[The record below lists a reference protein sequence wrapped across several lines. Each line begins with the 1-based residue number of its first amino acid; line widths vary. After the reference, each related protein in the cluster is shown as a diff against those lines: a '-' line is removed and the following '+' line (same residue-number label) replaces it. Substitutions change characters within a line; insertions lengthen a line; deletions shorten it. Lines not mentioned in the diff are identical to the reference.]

1 MSAETLTIL
10 MFVVLLIL
18 IFLGHPLA
26 FTLGAIATI
35 FGLIGWGGDYNLV
48 MNLFINKIYG
58 IITNYVLV
66 AIPLF
71 IFMAQVLDASGIAE
85 KLFKAMYVVVGWIP
99 GGLAIATILAC
110 TIFASS
116 TGIVG
121 AVEVAMG
128 LLAGPALLKRG
139 YSPQLV
145 AGAICGGGTLGILI
159 PPSIMLVVY
168 GGLQGLSVGQ
178 LFAGA
183 IFPGLILAG
192 SYVLYIFF
200 RCLINPKMG
209 PPISKE
215 ERMKYSF
222 NEKLKLVAESLIPP
236 IVLIILVLGSIV
248 AGVATPTEAS
258 GMGSIGAILLAL
270 VYRRLNWQ
278 VLKESAIKTLKTT
291 CMVMVLFIGG
301 NCFSS
306 VFMGLGGGDTLAS
319 ILLGISSNKY
329 VILTVMQITLFILG
343 MFIDWLGILLICVP
357 VFAPVAAQL
366 GFDPLWYATL
376 ICVNLQMSFLTPPFG
391 YSLFYLKGI
400 NLEGL
405 HMKDIY
411 KGVVPFV
418 ILQASTVVACIIWPQ
433 IILYLPHLFFGTK

>member
-1 MSAETLTIL
+1 MSAEIITII
-10 MFVVLLIL
+10 MFALLLIM

-26 FTLGAIATI
+26 FTLGSIATL
-35 FGLIGWGGDYNLV
+35 FGLIGWGWDFGIV
-48 MNLFINKIYG
+48 SNLFITKTYG

-85 KLFKAMYVVVGWIP
+85 KLFKTMYVVVGVIP
-99 GGLAIATILAC
+99 GGLAIATIIVC
-110 TIFASS
+110 TVFASS

-139 YSPQLV
+139 YDPKLV
-145 AGAICGGGTLGILI
+145 AGSICGGGTLGILI

-168 GGLQGLSVGQ
+168 GGMQGISVGK
-178 LFAGA
+178 LFAA
-183 IFPGLILAG
+183 AMLPGLLLAG
-192 SYVLYIFF
+192 SYVVYIFI
-200 RCLINPKMG
+200 RSVINPEMA

-215 ERMKYSF
+215 ERMKYTF
-222 NEKLKLVAESLIPP
+222 AEKLKMTAESLIPP
-236 IVLIILVLGSIV
+236 VVLVVLVLGSII
-248 AGVATPTEAS
+248 AGVATPTEAA
-258 GMGSIGAILLAL
+258 GMGSIGAMILAAAYKKLTW
-270 VYRRLNWQ
+270 N
-278 VLKESAIKTLKTT
+278 VLKDSAISTIKTT

-301 NCFSS
+301 NCFSA

-319 ILLGISSNKY
+319 LLLNISANKY
-329 VILTVMQITLFILG
+329 VVLAIMQVGLVILG

-357 VFAPVAAQL
+357 VFTPVAMEL
-366 GFDPLWYATL
+366 GFDPLWFATL

-391 YSLFYLKGI
+391 YSLFYLKGV
-400 NLEGL
+400 NLEG
-405 HMKDIY
+405 MTMIDIY

-418 ILQASTVVACIIWPQ
+418 MIQATTVIACVIWPDV
-433 IILYLPHLFFGTK
+433 ILYLPRVIFGQ

>member
-1 MSAETLTIL
+1 MSAETITIIMFILLLL
-10 MFVVLLIL
+10 M

-26 FTLGAIATI
+26 FTLGSIATV
-35 FGLIGWGGDYNLV
+35 FGLIGWGGDFGLV
-48 MNLFINKIYG
+48 SNLFITKTYG

-85 KLFKAMYVVVGWIP
+85 KLFKTMYVVVGVIP
-99 GGLAIATILAC
+99 GGLAIATIIVC
-110 TIFASS
+110 TVFASS

-139 YSPQLV
+139 YSPKLT

-168 GGLQGLSVGQ
+168 GGMQGISVGK
-178 LFAGA
+178 LFAA
-183 IFPGLILAG
+183 AMLPGLLLAV
-192 SYVLYIFF
+192 SYVIYIFV
-200 RCLINPKMG
+200 RSLINPEMA

-222 NEKLKLVAESLIPP
+222 KEKLKMTAESLIPP
-236 IVLIILVLGSIV
+236 IVLVVLVLGSII
-248 AGVATPTEAS
+248 AGVATPTEAA
-258 GMGSIGAILLAL
+258 GMGSIGAMILAAAYKKLTFK
-270 VYRRLNWQ
+270 
-278 VLKESAIKTLKTT
+278 VLTDSAISTLKTT

-301 NCFSS
+301 NCFSA
-306 VFMGLGGGDTLAS
+306 VFMGLGGGETLS
-319 ILLGISSNKY
+319 GLLLGIASSKY
-329 VILTVMQITLFILG
+329 VVLAIMMVGLVILG

-357 VFAPVAAQL
+357 VFTPVAMEL
-366 GFDPLWYATL
+366 GFDPLWFATL

-391 YSLFYLKGI
+391 YSLFYLKGVNI
-400 NLEGL
+400 PG
-405 HMKDIY
+405 MTMMDIY
-411 KGVVPFV
+411 KGVIPFV
-418 ILQASTVVACIIWPQ
+418 CIQASVVVACIVWPD
-433 IILYLPHLFFGTK
+433 IILYLPRVIFGQ

>member
-1 MSAETLTIL
+1 MSAEFLTIM
-10 MFVVLLIL
+10 MFVVLLL
-18 IFLGHPLA
+18 MIFLGHPLA
-26 FTLGAIATI
+26 FTLGAIATV
-35 FGLIGWGGDYNLV
+35 FGLLGWGGDFNLV
-48 MNLFINKIYG
+48 INLFINKIYG
-58 IITNYVLV
+58 IITSYVLV

-85 KLFKAMYVVVGWIP
+85 KLFKAMYLVVGWIP

-139 YSPQLV
+139 YSPKLV
-145 AGAICGGGTLGILI
+145 AGSICGGGTLGILI

-168 GGLQGLSVGQ
+168 GGLQGLSVGR
-178 LFAGA
+178 LFAAA
-183 IFPGLILAG
+183 ILPGLILAG
-192 SYVLYIFF
+192 SYVLYIFI
-200 RCLINPKMG
+200 RCLINPEMG
-209 PPISKE
+209 PPTSKE
-215 ERMKYSF
+215 ERASISPK
-222 NEKLKLVAESLIPP
+222 EKLKMVLESLVPP
-236 IVLIILVLGSIV
+236 IILIILVLGSIV
-248 AGVATPTEAS
+248 AGVATPTEAA
-258 GMGSIGAILLAL
+258 GMGSIGSIILAFLYKKL
-270 VYRRLNWQ
+270 SWQ
-278 VLKESAIKTLKTT
+278 VLKDSAIATLKTT

-301 NCFSS
+301 NCFSA

-319 ILLGISSNKY
+319 MLLGISSNKY
-329 VILTVMQITLFILG
+329 VILAIMQLGLVVLG

-357 VFAPVAAQL
+357 VFTPVAMQL

-400 NLEGL
+400 NLKGL
-405 HMKDIY
+405 KMIDIY
-411 KGVVPFV
+411 RGVTPFV
-418 ILQASTVVACIIWPQ
+418 LLQASTVLACIIWPN
-433 IILYLPHLFFGTK
+433 IILYLPHLFFGAK